1 MKKLVLV
8 LLAIVM
14 SAFCSLFLSA
24 CSPSQNNNEHVH
36 EYETKTVEANC
47 LKGGYTEHSCSC
59 GHSYKTDETTTTEHN
74 FKNYECT
81 ICGYKIST
89 SEGLY
94 YELSKD
100 GTYYIVS
107 GVGSCTSEKIVIPSV
122 HNDLPVKEI
131 GEKAFYFPGET
142 SRKITTVVIPDSVT
156 TIGAQAFFCREVAN
170 LTLPDSVTDI
180 GESAFEGCDLT
191 QLTIPYGVINI
202 GDDAFRSNNLENVQ
216 ISNSVKSIGERAF
229 RQNKFTDIAIPESVV
244 NIGAG
249 AFSVCENLIEINVD
263 EKNQNYCS
271 IDGNLY
277 NKDTTEIVQYAIGK
291 NEKSFTVPNGVATIK
306 DSSFIACN
314 LEILICSDS
323 VTNIELYSIYASKD
337 LKSVILGKNTRRIGD
352 HAFANCVS
360 LETIEIPQSL
370 SYIDEN
376 AFADCNNLKSINV
389 SEKNSTFSSL
399 DGNVYNKDFT
409 TLILYAKGKEDTTFT
424 IPNSVT
430 TIGNRAF
437 LGCVNLT
444 KVILPN
450 SLLVVDEFAFFSCD
464 NLTEIDIPDSVK
476 HVKRDAFYGCENLSS
491 VHMGKGI
498 LEIGAYAFDECP
510 SLEKM
515 TYNGTKEQWREVDKG
530 YSWGDIQVECI
541 NN

>member
-1 MKKLVLV
+1 M
-8 LLAIVM
+8 
-14 SAFCSLFLSA
+14 
-24 CSPSQNNNEHVH
+24 
-36 EYETKTVEANC
+36 
-47 LKGGYTEHSCSC
+47 
-59 GHSYKTDETTTTEHN
+59 
-74 FKNYECT
+74 
-81 ICGYKIST
+81 
-89 SEGLY
+89 
-94 YELSKD
+94 
-100 GTYYIVS
+100 
-107 GVGSCTSEKIVIPSV
+107 
-122 HNDLPVKEI
+122 
-131 GEKAFYFPGET
+131 
-142 SRKITTVVIPDSVT
+142 
-156 TIGAQAFFCREVAN
+156 
-170 LTLPDSVTDI
+170 
-180 GESAFEGCDLT
+180 
-191 QLTIPYGVINI
+191 
-202 GDDAFRSNNLENVQ
+202 
-216 ISNSVKSIGERAF
+216 
-229 RQNKFTDIAIPESVV
+229 
-244 NIGAG
+244 
-249 AFSVCENLIEINVD
+249 IEINVD